1 MDALEA
7 CYTRVDP
14 ICNAILSFKAS
25 TREGRAVRKMARAI
39 GWANGVD
46 EAFGEFANRLC
57 NIKFPKEWADHL
69 TAV

>member
-25 TREGRAVRKMARAI
+25 TREGRAVRKVARAI
-39 GWANGVD
+39 RIGQWRG
-46 EAFGEFANRLC
+46 
-57 NIKFPKEWADHL
+57 
-69 TAV
+69 